1 MWRVLVPLL
10 RFAFDCWLGLGAFAL
25 VSFLACGLSG
35 IATLRH
41 NQWLESF
48 HRYHARAIEELTK
61 PLNLTLSSSGGR
73 AVRRA
78 SHDSTSMTQKPVVY
92 PQHPRFRPARTTI
105 GGS

>member
-41 NQWLESF
+41 NQWLE
-48 HRYHARAIEELTK
+48 
-61 PLNLTLSSSGGR
+61 
-73 AVRRA
+73 
-78 SHDSTSMTQKPVVY
+78 
-92 PQHPRFRPARTTI
+92 
-105 GGS
+105 